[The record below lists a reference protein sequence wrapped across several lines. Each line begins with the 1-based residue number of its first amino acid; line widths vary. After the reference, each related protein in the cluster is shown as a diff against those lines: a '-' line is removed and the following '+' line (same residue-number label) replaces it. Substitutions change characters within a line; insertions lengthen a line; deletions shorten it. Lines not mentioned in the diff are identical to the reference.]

1 MSALRFARIA
11 VPSLCLALV
20 PLTSSS
26 DARAAGLED
35 DSEVFAQDA
44 PDAGGPATRRVE
56 ERRRANDRD
65 WFRAPVQQGPEDFPS
80 AEVHDAVVANT
91 RAATARAVYRRVESE
106 MHQAVRAAVREF
118 EQSAELKEAVAAE
131 QRAYDSLQDARRQAL
146 RDVLDN
152 PKYQAMQDLR
162 QTLTQRIADRRD
174 GAAVTVTGAP
184 RPVSIIRV
192 SDPPARADDDV
203 VAIATVKLRVGTDAS
218 AMERDALA
226 DNEKV
231 RQAKADLAGASA
243 KVTALREG
251 FDRSLRENE
260 DFRRT
265 REDLEEARIAR
276 VTAET
281 YFLGADRASTA
292 ALDFSYY
299 LHRYDYYRYNHYDYG
314 YGYYPYRFGYPSYYY
329 GANGVGGM
337 H

>member
-1 MSALRFARIA
+1 MSALRFARVV

-20 PLTSSS
+20 PLASSS

-44 PDAGGPATRRVE
+44 PDAGGPATRRAE
-56 ERRRANDRD
+56 DRRHANDRD
-65 WFRAPVQQGPEDFPS
+65 WFRAPVQVGPEDFPS

-106 MHQAVRAAVREF
+106 MHRVVRAAVREF

-131 QRAYDSLQDARRQAL
+131 QRAYDALLDARRQAL

-152 PKYQAMQDLR
+152 PKYQAMQELR

-174 GAAVTVTGAP
+174 AATVTISGP

-192 SDPPARADDDV
+192 SDPPASAGDDV

-218 AMERDALA
+218 VMERDALA

-231 RQAKADLAGASA
+231 RQAKADLADASA
-243 KVTALREG
+243 KVTALRAG
-251 FDRSLRENE
+251 FDQSLRQNE
-260 DFRRT
+260 DLRRV
-265 REDLEEARIAR
+265 RDDLEEARIAR

-299 LHRYDYYRYNHYDYG
+299 LHRWDYYRYNHYDYG

-329 GANGVGGM
+329 GGNGM